1 MMRLAELILLLA
13 PIAAYA
19 GWRVFAPGRVPSA
32 AMIVTAAVLLTIL
45 AGSLVWLRA
54 EDAEPPDSIYIPQ
67 HLEDGKIIPGRSV
80 PK

>member
-1 MMRLAELILLLA
+1 MRLAELILLLA

-45 AGSLVWLRA
+45 AGSLVWFRILRA
-54 EDAEPPDSIYIPQ
+54 QPHETASEDRQ
-67 HLEDGKIIPGRSV
+67 
-80 PK
+80 